1 MSRMNRRVI
10 DENSVAPD
18 IPPRVRGYLYSY
30 LANRSDPNLYTHVST
45 LGEVPSPSM
54 VQPPIYAPVPGSL
67 GFSPS
72 DEPQEPSSSFPS
84 EGESPREGSSD
95 SPSSEL
101 ELLEF
106 YTLSSAARFLNME
119 RKALR
124 SVLAQLSLRT
134 GEVYQ
139 LPDGSYQVPLRVV
152 QAIAKARELLRSGRY
167 VSYSD
172 AAYAVLSGLEGRERS
187 SLDRERIYSRL
198 QEVERALRHIDSEVS
213 NLYASLSSLKNS
225 VSELLSSIKGLME
238 NELSLSPEGPGT

>member
-1 MSRMNRRVI
+1 MSRRVI

-18 IPPRVRGYLYSY
+18 IPPRVRRYLYSY

-67 GFSPS
+67 GYSPS

-84 EGESPREGSSD
+84 EEESPPEEGSSD

-101 ELLEF
+101 ESLEF
-106 YTLSSAARFLNME
+106 YTLSSAARSLNME

-139 LPDGSYQVPLRVV
+139 LPDGSYRVPFRVV
-152 QAIAKARELLRSGRY
+152 QAIARARELLRSGRY

-172 AAYAVLSGLEGRERS
+172 AAYAVLSGLEGREHS

-198 QEVERALRHIDSEVS
+198 QEVERALRNIDSEVS

-225 VSELLSSIKGLME
+225 VSELLSSVKGLME
-238 NELSLSPEGPGT
+238 KELSLSPEGPGT

>member
-1 MSRMNRRVI
+1 
-10 DENSVAPD
+10 
-18 IPPRVRGYLYSY
+18 
-30 LANRSDPNLYTHVST
+30 
-45 LGEVPSPSM
+45 
-54 VQPPIYAPVPGSL
+54 
-67 GFSPS
+67 
-72 DEPQEPSSSFPS
+72 
-84 EGESPREGSSD
+84 
-95 SPSSEL
+95 
-101 ELLEF
+101 
-106 YTLSSAARFLNME
+106 ME

-198 QEVERALRHIDSEVS
+198 QEVERALRNIDSEVS

-225 VSELLSSIKGLME
+225 VSELLSSVKGLME
-238 NELSLSPEGPGT
+238 KELSLSPEGPGT